1 MSKFITF
8 EGCEGSGKSTQSKL
22 LYQAFLNSNIKTI
35 LTREPGGTE
44 AAEEIRNLLLHGKLS
59 FLPITQILLHNAS
72 RYEHVTGKIL
82 PSLAKG
88 EVVICDRFLDSTI
101 SYQGYGYQL
110 GKDFPGIIH
119 NIVMKELMPDFT
131 FILDVDP
138 SQGLTRAR
146 AYGDFDNYEKLD
158 LSFHQRVREGF
169 LEIAAMNKN
178 RCFVISADNTIEN
191 IHKEIIDIVNANSNF
206 NLEMVK

>member
-22 LYQAFLNSNIKTI
+22 LYQAFLNSSIKTI

-44 AAEEIRNLLLHGKLS
+44 AAEEIRNLLLHGKVS
-59 FLPITQILLHNAS
+59 FAPITQVLLHNAS
-72 RYEHVTGKIL
+72 RYEHVQGKIL
-82 PSLAKG
+82 PALAKG
-88 EVVICDRFLDSTI
+88 EVVICDRFVDSTI
-101 SYQGYGYQL
+101 SYQGYGYNL
-110 GKDFPGIIH
+110 GKDFPISIH
-119 NIVMKELMPDFT
+119 NLVIKELMPNFT

-191 IHKEIIDIVNANSNF
+191 IHKEIIDIVNTHGNF
-206 NLEMVK
+206 HLKVVK